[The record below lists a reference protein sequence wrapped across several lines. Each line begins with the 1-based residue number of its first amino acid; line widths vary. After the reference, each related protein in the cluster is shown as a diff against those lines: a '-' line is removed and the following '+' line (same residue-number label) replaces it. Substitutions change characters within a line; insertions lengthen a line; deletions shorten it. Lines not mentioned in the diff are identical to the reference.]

1 MGLFKGKAE
10 KELDGIISRLEI
22 NMSNNYKDAAIS
34 DFNDLEAKYNEL
46 KSLGSL
52 REKAAS
58 KYASILDGY
67 KEKLKGYSHKDQK
80 PYWHYDKPCADVI
93 ILKTL

>member
-1 MGLFKGKAE
+1 MGLFKDKAE
-10 KELDGIISRLEI
+10 KELDGIISRLEM

-34 DFNDLEAKYNEL
+34 DFNELEAKYNEL
-46 KSLGSL
+46 ISLGNL
-52 REKAAS
+52 REKTLS

-80 PYWHYDKPCADVI
+80 PYWH
-93 ILKTL
+93 

>member
-10 KELDGIISRLEI
+10 KELDVIISRLEM

-34 DFNDLEAKYNEL
+34 DFNELEAKYNEL
-46 KSLGSL
+46 ISLGSF
-52 REKAAS
+52 REKAIS

-80 PYWHYDKPCADVI
+80 PYWH
-93 ILKTL
+93 